1 VRHRNF
7 YGTSPRDRTPYG
19 QKVTENRLSRI
30 WEELMDSSSYR
41 RRRAEIETF
50 NHGSPWIKRGIGF
63 QPIKFGISFTKS
75 ILNQA
80 GALVLVYTDG
90 TVQLNHG
97 GTEMGQGLH
106 TKMRAI
112 CAHELG
118 IDTDSV
124 RVMPTAT
131 DKVPNTSATA
141 ASSGSDLNGAA
152 VQAACQT
159 IRRRMTEVAAGE
171 LELPLEAVVFSDGRV
186 GKGSKQMDFGALA
199 TQCWLQQIS
208 LSATGYYATPGIVYD
223 RDAGQGTPFFYF
235 AYGGAVCEV
244 EVHGLTGEHRLL
256 RVDILHDVGNP
267 LVPTIDIG
275 QVEGAFV
282 QGQGWLT
289 CEEVCFGA
297 DGRLLTHS
305 PSTYKIPTAGD
316 VAADFRTALLE
327 RAPNDKVVGGSKAV
341 GEPPFMLAI
350 GAVTALRHAAR
361 AFGPTGHEL
370 VLRMPCTPEA
380 ILRAV
385 EDARKA

>member
-1 VRHRNF
+1 
-7 YGTSPRDRTPYG
+7 
-19 QKVTENRLSRI
+19 
-30 WEELMDSSSYR
+30 
-41 RRRAEIETF
+41 
-50 NHGSPWIKRGIGF
+50 
-63 QPIKFGISFTKS
+63 
-75 ILNQA
+75 
-80 GALVLVYTDG
+80 
-90 TVQLNHG
+90 
-97 GTEMGQGLH
+97 
-106 TKMRAI
+106 
-112 CAHELG
+112 
-118 IDTDSV
+118 
-124 RVMPTAT
+124 
-131 DKVPNTSATA
+131 
-141 ASSGSDLNGAA
+141 
-152 VQAACQT
+152 
-159 IRRRMTEVAAGE
+159 MTEVAAGE